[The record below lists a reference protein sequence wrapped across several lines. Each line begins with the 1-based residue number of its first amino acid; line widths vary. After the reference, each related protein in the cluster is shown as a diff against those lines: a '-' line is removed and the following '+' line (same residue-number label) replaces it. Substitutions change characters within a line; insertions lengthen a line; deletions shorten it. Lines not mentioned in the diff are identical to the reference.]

1 MVRITGMAFGWI
13 GSTTAFGDVVRNPVD
28 LMRPWHRLRLRAA
41 ITVEHRP
48 DAREGE
54 QRPVLIQCE
63 PHHVLFLRLQVWL
76 RRVLGEAVGRDK
88 AAVLSAEPGPPVW

>member
-1 MVRITGMAFGWI
+1 MAFGWI

-63 PHHVLFLRLQVWL
+63 PHHVLFLRLRVRL
-76 RRVLGEAVGRDK
+76 RGAYSAKLLAGTKQRFSA
-88 AAVLSAEPGPPVW
+88 LSHFRQ